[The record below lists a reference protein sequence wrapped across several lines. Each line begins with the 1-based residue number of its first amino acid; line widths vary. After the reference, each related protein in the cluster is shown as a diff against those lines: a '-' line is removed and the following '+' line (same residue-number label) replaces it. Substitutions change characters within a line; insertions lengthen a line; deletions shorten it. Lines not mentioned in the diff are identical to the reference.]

1 MAFSPQFL
9 DEIRMRVSLPG
20 TVGRR
25 VKLVKKG
32 REYSG
37 LCPFHNE
44 KSPSF
49 TINEE
54 KGFFHCFGCGAHGDV
69 FGFLMRSDGVSFP
82 EAVERLAQEAG
93 LEVPVSTPFERER
106 AQRQAGLHEVME
118 KACAFYEAQLR
129 TGAGRQGL
137 DYLRG
142 RDFDDQTIAKF
153 RLGFAPPARG
163 VLRQALMSE
172 QMPEAMLI
180 EAGLLGVPEDGGA
193 SYERFRG
200 RVMFPITDRRGRVIA
215 FGGRILGDGKPKYL
229 NSPETP
235 LFDKGR
241 VLYGWA
247 TARRA
252 AHDKDRII
260 VTEGYTDVIALARAG
275 FPESVAPLGTALTE
289 SQLHE
294 LWRIAPEPLLCFDG
308 DAAGQR
314 AAWRAAERALP
325 LLTPGYSVRFV
336 TLPTGED
343 PDSLIA
349 SQGAEAMAKL
359 LETARPLDAVIWD
372 IEMAG
377 KRIDT
382 PERLAGLKKR
392 LSERAFAIADRDVQG
407 QYLAK
412 FRQKIADLN
421 YRSSPRRQFG
431 KSRAAHHMRG
441 AIRGGSKVM
450 AKRMHQVL
458 LACMVNHPALLD
470 DFAENLAMVD
480 ISDSK
485 LNRLREEILLLYSG
499 QSRLDSIAI
508 RCQLEER
515 GLKEPLQTVLG
526 RETYDLGGFARP
538 GSALDTV
545 RVEMEAQLEA
555 VLKAQSKSLR
565 RAELQEAGK
574 AWAVDKTDENWAR
587 FEKLTIQSQEESDST
602 DAHDVLT
609 TNAED
614 IRERDVS
621 INSET

>member
-1 MAFSPQFL
+1 MAYSPQFL

-32 REYSG
+32 REFSG

-93 LEVPVSTPFERER
+93 LEVPVATPVERER
-106 AQRQAGLHEVME
+106 ARRQADLFDVME

-129 TGAGRQGL
+129 SGPGRQGL
-137 DYLRG
+137 EYLRG
-142 RDFDDQTIAKF
+142 RGFDDETIARF
-153 RLGFAPPARG
+153 RLGFAPSGRG
-163 VLRQALMSE
+163 VLRDALMNE

-180 EAGLLGVPEDGGA
+180 EAGLLGKPEDGGA
-193 SYERFRG
+193 TYDRFRG

-275 FPESVAPLGTALTE
+275 FSESVAPLGTALTE

-325 LLTPGYSVRFV
+325 MLVPGQSVRFV

-343 PDSLIA
+343 PDSLITN
-349 SQGAEAMAKL
+349 QGPEAMAAL
-359 LETARPLDAVIWD
+359 LDAARPLDAVIWD
-372 IEMAG
+372 IETAG
-377 KRIDT
+377 RRIDS

-407 QYLAK
+407 QYLAN
-412 FRQKIADLN
+412 FRQKMDDLT
-421 YRSSPRRQFG
+421 F
-431 KSRAAHHMRG
+431 KSRSRGRGGSTRMAPRLRG

-450 AKRMHQVL
+450 GKRMDQVL
-458 LACMVNHPALLD
+458 LACMLNHPVLLN
-470 DFAENLAMVD
+470 DFAENLAMVNIFD
-480 ISDSK
+480 PELD
-485 LNRLREEILLLYSG
+485 RLREEILLLYSE
-499 QSRLDSIAI
+499 QSGLDSSAM

-515 GLKEPLQTVLG
+515 GLREPLITVLG
-526 RETYDLGGFARP
+526 QETYIHGGFARAN
-538 GSALDTV
+538 SAPSEARSGLEAILRGQSELLK
-545 RVEMEAQLEA
+545 RVELEEA
-555 VLKAQSKSLR
+555 R
-565 RAELQEAGK
+565 K
-574 AWAVDKTDENWAR
+574 AWTDDQTEQNWAR
-587 FEKLTIQSQEESDST
+587 FEKLKMQSQEDTET
-602 DAHDVLT
+602 QDVLAT
-609 TNAED
+609 GAQD
-614 IRERDVS
+614 IHDRGAS
-621 INSET
+621 IESGT

>member
-32 REYSG
+32 REFSG

-54 KGFFHCFGCGAHGDV
+54 KGFFHCFGCGAHGDI

-93 LEVPVSTPFERER
+93 LEVPVATPFERENAR
-106 AQRQAGLHEVME
+106 RQADLFDVME
-118 KACAFYEAQLR
+118 KACAFYEGQLR
-129 TGAGRQGL
+129 SGAGRVGL

-142 RDFDDQTIAKF
+142 RGFDDETIARF
-153 RLGFAPPARG
+153 RLGFAPAGRG
-163 VLRQALMSE
+163 VLRDALMSE
-172 QMPEAMLI
+172 EMPEAMLI
-180 EAGLLGVPEDGGA
+180 EAGLLGQPEDGSA
-193 SYERFRG
+193 TYDRFRG

-252 AHDKDRII
+252 AHENDRII

-289 SQLHE
+289 SQLQE

-308 DAAGQR
+308 DVAGQR
-314 AAWRAAERALP
+314 AAWRAAEKALP
-325 LLTPGYSVRFV
+325 LLTPGQSVRFV

-343 PDSLIA
+343 PDSLI
-349 SQGAEAMAKL
+349 STQGASAMAAL
-359 LETARPLDAVIWD
+359 LDAARPLDAVIWD
-372 IEMAG
+372 IETAG
-377 KRIDT
+377 KRVDT

-392 LSERAFAIADRDVQG
+392 LTERAFAIADRDVQG
-407 QYLAK
+407 LYLAN
-412 FRQKIADLN
+412 FRQKMDDLT
-421 YRSSPRRQFG
+421 YRMNPRRRGGQARPG
-431 KSRAAHHMRG
+431 PRMRG
-441 AIRGGSKVM
+441 AVRGGSS
-450 AKRMHQVL
+450 VL
-458 LACMVNHPALLD
+458 PRRSIQASLACVLNHPILLD
-470 DFAENLAMVD
+470 EFAENLAMVNILAPELD
-480 ISDSK
+480 K
-485 LNRLREEILLLYSG
+485 LRKEILMLYSEESG
-499 QSRLDSIAI
+499 LDSTAM

-515 GLKEPLQTVLG
+515 GQRELLVRVLG
-526 RETYDLGGFARP
+526 HETYTHGGFARP
-538 GSALDTV
+538 DSATNTA
-545 RVEMEAQLEA
+545 RAGLEA
-555 VLKAQSKSLR
+555 TLEGLSGSLR
-565 RAELQEAGK
+565 QAEVDEARL
-574 AWAVDKTDENWAR
+574 AYTNDKTDQNWAR
-587 FEKLTIQSQEESDST
+587 LGKLKTQSQEDTETHDVPAT
-602 DAHDVLT
+602 DAQ
-609 TNAED
+609 D
-614 IRERDVS
+614 IRTQGVS
-621 INSET
+621 IESGT